1 MPSKP
6 RVKTARTFEE
16 FKKVLNSKFPHLS
29 NLRRN
34 SIANLG
40 VQIRN
45 GKREPKN
52 VWANLKEISVDE
64 FLSLFEVPI
73 NSLPSAAPPSPP
85 PPPPPPPSP
94 PPPPLP
100 PSPSEEDPVG
110 YSNVEN
116 HTSEYSMPTNFTPIK
131 NNIISQA
138 PVPLSPHEE
147 FLRKF
152 GKKAKI
158 TKRTPWHRKSRR
170 IGRKSKR
177 TTRR

>member
-1 MPSKP
+1 MP
-6 RVKTARTFEE
+6 A
-16 FKKVLNSKFPHLS
+16 
-29 NLRRN
+29 
-34 SIANLG
+34 
-40 VQIRN
+40 
-45 GKREPKN
+45 
-52 VWANLKEISVDE
+52 
-64 FLSLFEVPI
+64 
-73 NSLPSAAPPSPP
+73 
-85 PPPPPPPSP
+85 
-94 PPPPLP
+94 
-100 PSPSEEDPVG
+100 
-110 YSNVEN
+110 
-116 HTSEYSMPTNFTPIK
+116 NFTPVK